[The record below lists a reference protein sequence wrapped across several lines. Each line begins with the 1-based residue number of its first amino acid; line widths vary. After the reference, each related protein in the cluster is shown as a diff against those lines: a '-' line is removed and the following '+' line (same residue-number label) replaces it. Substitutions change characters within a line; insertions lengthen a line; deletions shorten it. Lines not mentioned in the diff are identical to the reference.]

1 MKTFKSWAKRIERK
15 FWLLKYGRFVCLR
28 FCLLHVQPALAS
40 TKTALQQSV
49 FLLLR
54 LASSATIRECQN
66 TFGTATFR
74 IRKTN
79 AFITLGKNSSC
90 IFFCSKT
97 APPASQR
104 LEKICTSVQLDWSR
118 SELPHKQS
126 SNPHPPQHTGGAP
139 QPLRQQPRI
148 YGFLIQQRIQKCNHQ
163 KACHTATNG
172 LESVRPRSQPCW
184 TLKTAHLDVHRM

>member
-1 MKTFKSWAKRIERK
+1 MGPIKKFTATYENIQILSEKNRK
-15 FWLLKYGRFVCLR
+15 EVLTAEVWPFRLPSILFAACSAGTC
-28 FCLLHVQPALAS
+28 S

-79 AFITLGKNSSC
+79 AFITLGKKLKLHL
-90 IFFCSKT
+90 FCSKT

-104 LEKICTSVQLDWSR
+104 LEKICTSVQLDRSR

-172 LESVRPRSQPCW
+172 LESVRPRSQPC
-184 TLKTAHLDVHRM
+184 